1 MHERLIANLCEMVRI
16 SSESGDEEEF
26 LTYLSDKLTREVNAD
41 CRRDDYGNLICTIG
55 AKHSTAL
62 EPILFAAHG
71 DTVKPGVGIQP
82 VVRDGVISSQ
92 GETILGA
99 DCKAGIAE
107 FLEAVLS
114 AERHP
119 PLQLVVTREEETG
132 FFGVKNLDYSL
143 LRARRGF
150 LLDMDSID
158 TIVLGG
164 PSHVDIDIQITGKA
178 AHSGMEPEKGIS
190 AIAAAAAAIAQLQ
203 LGRIDLETTANLGTI
218 HGGSARN
225 CVPAKTV
232 IEGEVRSLDHEKCMR
247 LSETF
252 RETFCEAAQAMGA
265 TADVRL
271 VLVYRAYSVEPESP
285 LIRIAVG
292 ALREAGIEPKLTAI
306 TGGLESAVYQEHGIE
321 IVPIGNGVRAE
332 HTPDEYVLVE
342 DMRRVVRVIHHLF
355 DRLSGARMDESL
367 TSEEGIP

>member
-1 MHERLIANLCEMVRI
+1 MPERLIANLCEMVRI

-26 LTYLSDKLTREVNAD
+26 LTYLSDKFTRDAKAD

-55 AKHSTAL
+55 AKHSAAR
-62 EPILFAAHG
+62 ESVLFAVHG

-82 VVRDGVISSQ
+82 VAHDGVISSE

-107 FLEAVLS
+107 FLEAVLT

-132 FFGVKNLDYSL
+132 FFGVKNMDYSL
-143 LRARRGF
+143 LKARRGF

-164 PSHVDIDIQITGKA
+164 PSHVDIGIQITGKA

-225 CVPAKTV
+225 SIPAKVV

-252 RETFCEAAQAMGA
+252 RETFCDAAQAVGA

-271 VLVYRAYSVEPESP
+271 DLAYRAYSVEPESP
-285 LIRIAVG
+285 LIRIAVS

-306 TGGLESAVYQEHGIE
+306 TGGLESTVYQEHGIE

-332 HTPDEYVLVE
+332 HTPDEHVLVE
-342 DMRRVVRVIHHLF
+342 DMRQVVRVIHHLF
-355 DRLSGARMDESL
+355 DRLSGAKRNESL
-367 TSEEGIP
+367 TSEAGM

>member
-1 MHERLIANLCEMVRI
+1 MHERLIANFCEAVRI
-16 SSESGDEEEF
+16 PSESGNEEEF
-26 LTYLSDKLTREVNAD
+26 LTYLADKLTRDVKAD

-55 AKHSTAL
+55 AKHSTAR
-62 EPILFAAHG
+62 EPVLFAMHG

-82 VVRDGVISSQ
+82 VVRDGVISSE

-119 PLQLVVTREEETG
+119 PLQLVITREEETG

-143 LRARRGF
+143 LDARRGF

-164 PSHVDIDIQITGKA
+164 PSHVDIDIEITGKA

-190 AIAAAAAAIAQLQ
+190 AIVAAAAAIAQLQ
-203 LGRIDLETTANLGTI
+203 LGRVDSETTANLGMI

-225 CVPAKTV
+225 SVPAKVV

-247 LSETF
+247 LSETV
-252 RETFCEAAQAMGA
+252 RETFCDAARAMGA

-271 VLVYRAYSVEPESP
+271 DLAYRAYSVEPDSP

-292 ALREAGIEPKLTAI
+292 ALREVGIEPRLTAI
-306 TGGLESAVYQEHGIE
+306 TGGLESTVYKEHGIE
-321 IVPIGNGVRAE
+321 VVPIGNGVRAE
-332 HTPDEYVLVE
+332 HTSDEHVLVE
-342 DMRRVVRVIHHLF
+342 DMLRVVEVLHGLF
-355 DRLSGARMDESL
+355 ERLSREQVG
-367 TSEEGIP
+367 TT

>member
-1 MHERLIANLCEMVRI
+1 MQERLIATLCEMVRI
-16 SSESGDEEEF
+16 PSESGDEEEF
-26 LTYLSDKLTREVNAD
+26 LTYLSDKLTRDVKAD
-41 CRRDDYGNLICTIG
+41 CQRDDYGNLICTIG
-55 AKHSTAL
+55 AKHSTAR
-62 EPILFAAHG
+62 EPVLFAVHG

-82 VVRDGVISSQ
+82 VVRDGVISSE

-107 FLEAVLS
+107 FLEAVLT

-119 PLQLVVTREEETG
+119 PLQLVITREEETG
-132 FFGVKNLDYSL
+132 FFGVKNMDYSL
-143 LRARRGF
+143 LKARRGF

-158 TIVLGG
+158 TIVLGT
-164 PSHVDIDIQITGKA
+164 PSHVDIDIEITGKA

-190 AIAAAAAAIAQLQ
+190 AIKAAGAAIALLE
-203 LGRIDLETTANLGTI
+203 LGRVDFETTANLGTI

-225 CVPAKTV
+225 SVPAKVV
-232 IEGEVRSLDHEKCMR
+232 IEAEVRSLNHDKCVH
-247 LSETF
+247 LSETI
-252 RETFCEAAQAMGA
+252 RETFCDAAHALGA
-265 TADVRL
+265 TADVKL
-271 VLVYRAYSVEPESP
+271 DLAYKAHFVKPESP
-285 LIRIAVG
+285 LIRVAVD

-332 HTPDEYVLVE
+332 HTPEEHVFVE
-342 DMRRVVRVIHHLF
+342 DMRQVVRVIHHLF
-355 DRLSGARMDESL
+355 DRLSAARMDESL